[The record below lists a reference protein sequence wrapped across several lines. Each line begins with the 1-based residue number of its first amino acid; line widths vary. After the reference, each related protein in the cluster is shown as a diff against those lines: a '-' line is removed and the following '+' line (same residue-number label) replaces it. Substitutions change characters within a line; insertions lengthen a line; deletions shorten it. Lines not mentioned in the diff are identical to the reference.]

1 MDGFPDFG
9 MTFGNPNFA
18 AYARAHYAKGTRVE
32 TANGLVPAL
41 GAAFREGGVHLI
53 AAPITPKILESWS
66 TNCETPHWI
75 ARQRGYDQ
83 GDSNM
88 WPLEQRDLSI
98 AAMRCVVKWNCILD
112 VPQY

>member
-1 MDGFPDFG
+1 METAVRLGLNLVVLVLQDNAYGMIRWKQQVDGFPDFG

-53 AAPITPKILESWS
+53 AAPIDYTENIKVLVDELR
-66 TNCETPHWI
+66 N
-75 ARQRGYDQ
+75 AAL
-83 GDSNM
+83 DSQAER
-88 WPLEQRDLSI
+88 L
-98 AAMRCVVKWNCILD
+98 
-112 VPQY
+112 

>member
-1 MDGFPDFG
+1 

-53 AAPITPKILESWS
+53 AAPIDYTENIKVLIDELR
-66 TNCETPHWI
+66 N
-75 ARQRGYDQ
+75 AAL
-83 GDSNM
+83 DSQAER
-88 WPLEQRDLSI
+88 L
-98 AAMRCVVKWNCILD
+98 
-112 VPQY
+112 